1 MFHRTHAG
9 AYVHFSRI
17 LPNDEKTSKKWP
29 FFGQKLSF
37 LASDKRL
44 KTIFIPKSAK
54 KGSFLVKNLIFFA
67 FSQAVEDFPPILR
80 VLDAKGCRHTQIRK
94 TQFTASICTKISHFS

>member
-44 KTIFIPKSAK
+44 KTVFVPKSAK
-54 KGSFLVKNLIFFA
+54 KGSFLVKNLIFFCLQP
-67 FSQAVEDFPPILR
+67 S
-80 VLDAKGCRHTQIRK
+80 
-94 TQFTASICTKISHFS
+94 S

>member
-29 FFGQKLSF
+29 LFGQKLSF

-44 KTIFIPKSAK
+44 KTIFVPKTGQK
-54 KGSFLVKNLIFFA
+54 RKFFGQKFD
-67 FSQAVEDFPPILR
+67 FSCLQP
-80 VLDAKGCRHTQIRK
+80 
-94 TQFTASICTKISHFS
+94 SS

>member
-29 FFGQKLSF
+29 FFWSKAEFFGLRQAVDDQFPSKIGQKRQFFRQKLS
-37 LASDKRL
+37 
-44 KTIFIPKSAK
+44 
-54 KGSFLVKNLIFFA
+54 FFA
-67 FSQAVEDFPPILR
+67 FSQAVEDPPPL
-80 VLDAKGCRHTQIRK
+80 
-94 TQFTASICTKISHFS
+94 F